1 MEKNRIRQVLPF
13 NQGWTFTRG
22 EEEKETVC
30 LPHPVSLTP
39 AISSG
44 GRNYQGVC
52 RYDKRLVLLM
62 GWNRKKLF

>member
-13 NQGWTFTRG
+13 NQGVDLYQRRG
-22 EEEKETVC
+22 RKGNGISAPSGV
-30 LPHPVSLTP
+30 LTP

-52 RYDKRLVLLM
+52 RYDKRLVLPDGM
-62 GWNRKKLF
+62 GQKKLF